1 VWTVVYIAPSKA
13 MAEMLKGILV
23 KEGLLCMLKSLGI
36 PHAGDAASFE
46 ILVPEVEAE
55 EAHEILSSV
64 LGG

>member
-1 VWTVVYIAPSKA
+1 